1 VTAAIASLLIAG
13 GAVAFVMMSSHSGH
27 AAGEVYGT
35 FGSFG
40 IPSGATSKEVLARL
54 GAPDEKRDGCWVYRV
69 NGKTFH
75 GTRILPQIAG
85 IDAVGTALE
94 HCRRRIQRRRPLA
107 PSQRPEPVRSSVDGA
122 DRVRLRRRTLR
133 HAAMKPPG

>member
-1 VTAAIASLLIAG
+1 MTAAIASLLIAG

-85 IDAVGTALE
+85 IDAVRYCFWSTVGVVSNVE
-94 HCRRRIQRRRPLA
+94 DHWRPVNGLNPFAHPWMA
-107 PSQRPEPVRSSVDGA
+107 PIEFGCGGEPCA
-122 DRVRLRRRTLR
+122 T
-133 HAAMKPPG
+133 PQ